1 MHLLAGPEQ
10 FTPPSAAPP
19 KAAFLGQTGF
29 TSDDEYGTADSTP
42 MSEGRC
48 VLEAEA
54 DDITPTK
61 PYVCTATPE
70 ARCGGPNGTKCY
82 LDAACGCTRAVA
94 SAHDGGSELAPY
106 CGSRAARRRGR
117 RRRRT
122 ASARAAS
129 KSLGCATLG

>member
-1 MHLLAGPEQ
+1 
-10 FTPPSAAPP
+10 
-19 KAAFLGQTGF
+19 
-29 TSDDEYGTADSTP
+29 

-82 LDAACGCTRAVA
+82 LDAACGCTRAGA

-106 CGSRAARRRGR
+106 CGLSGCQAAWS
-117 RRRRT
+117 T
-122 ASARAAS
+122 PQASVAS
-129 KSLGCATLG
+129 GIAP